1 MSDEVVRVDDK
12 PSSNG
17 ERYRTALKQARGLG
31 SSKSGTHHF
40 IIQRVTAVALV
51 PLVLWIIYV
60 ALTLVHADY
69 AQARALVH
77 QPFNAVLL
85 IAFVIA
91 TFWHAQLG
99 LQVVIEDYVH
109 TGWLEAASQI
119 LVKFLCWLGA
129 LAGVLAIV
137 RIALG

>member
-1 MSDEVVRVDDK
+1 MRAQNATHS
-12 PSSNG
+12 G
-17 ERYRTALKQARGLG
+17 ENYRSPLKQARGLG
-31 SSKSGTHHF
+31 SAKSGTHHF
-40 IIQRVTAVALV
+40 IVQRITAVALV
-51 PLVLWIIYV
+51 PLVLWVIWL
-60 ALTLVHADY
+60 ALAIAHGGDY

-77 QPFNAVLL
+77 QPWNAVLL

-109 TGWLEAASQI
+109 TGWLEALLQI